1 MSATFRA
8 AAKALSDN
16 PALLAKV
23 TASGSA
29 EERAAHFKSAGISA
43 PNHADVNSH
52 MADVAGGLTTESG
65 GYISTL
71 PPGYTYANAAAGA
84 AAA

>member
-16 PALLAKV
+16 PDLLAKV
-23 TASGSA
+23 TSAGSA
-29 EERAAHFKSAGISA
+29 EERQAHLKAAGVSV
-43 PNHADVNSH
+43 PTHAEVNSH
-52 MADVAGGLTTESG
+52 MADVAGAEG
-65 GYISTL
+65 GTPTQIGVAAA
-71 PPGYTYANAAAGA
+71 PAAAAGA

>member
-16 PALLAKV
+16 PDLLAKV
-23 TASGSA
+23 TSAGSA
-29 EERAAHFKSAGISA
+29 EERQAHLKAAGVSV
-43 PNHADVNSH
+43 PTHAEVNSH
-52 MADVAGGLTTESG
+52 MADVAGAG
-65 GYISTL
+65 GTQTAITVVKAAA
-71 PPGYTYANAAAGA
+71 PAAAAGA

>member
-1 MSATFRA
+1 MSSATFKA

-23 TASGSA
+23 KTAGSP
-29 EERAAHFKSAGISA
+29 EERAAHFRDAGIA
-43 PNHADVNSH
+43 VPTHADVNSH
-52 MADVAGGLTTESG
+52 MADVAGAGATTQDATAAG
-65 GYISTL
+65 AG
-71 PPGYTYANAAAGA
+71 AAAGA